1 MIANGESLRLLLYVP
16 VLRLVWRPLQL
27 YAIAV
32 STRRWLSGQ
41 SDVWRKVTR
50 YDSVDL
56 AMLGGHESGGIG

>member
-16 VLRLVWRPLQL
+16 ALRHVWRPLQL
-27 YAIAV
+27 DAIAV

-56 AMLGGHESGGIG
+56 ALLGRRESEGIG